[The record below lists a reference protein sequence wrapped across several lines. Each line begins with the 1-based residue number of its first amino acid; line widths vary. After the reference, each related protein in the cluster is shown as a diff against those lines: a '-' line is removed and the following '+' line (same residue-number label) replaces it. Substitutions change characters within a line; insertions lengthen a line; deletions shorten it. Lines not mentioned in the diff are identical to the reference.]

1 MRYAGRLSMS
11 LRGVLIVF
19 LAVGVLATLGLYWNQ
34 HAIERIMRDGYG
46 TTGKITS
53 AEAVSSRFP
62 FVFDG
67 AWPRYVDENLSIG
80 LQWTGRDGVQRE
92 RKGIA
97 VSAAYAARITVGNQ
111 LRLLTIP
118 IQVIDDDSS
127 LPVIV
132 EDLGDHLSHIRFT
145 SRFMLAGAGVC
156 AVIRVLVIGWQAWSA
171 RRSGPGRA
179 AIATGSRRPVPF
191 ILAMLTAVMLLF
203 GGYMLVNSYAEQ
215 STLKEILDHGDEATA
230 DITRAYGEVNKAGE
244 APSYLVTLAW
254 TDKAGQQQTY
264 GPTHISPAFWRQIT
278 RNGVQTVRRAR
289 IRYLAGRP
297 DARPLILD
305 DAAEAQYQ
313 NSFGVKGGAVFL
325 AIGLIL
331 AGVTTFRYRARPSAA

>member
-1 MRYAGRLSMS
+1 M
-11 LRGVLIVF
+11 
-19 LAVGVLATLGLYWNQ
+19 YWHQ
-34 HAIERIMRDGYG
+34 HDIERVMRDGYG

-53 AEAVSSRFP
+53 AEVVSSRFP

-67 AWPRYVDENLSIG
+67 IWPRYVDENLSIG
-80 LQWTGRDGVQRE
+80 LQWTGKDGVQRE

-111 LRLLTIP
+111 FKLLTIP
-118 IQVIDDDSS
+118 IQAVDDDSS

-132 EDLGDHLSHIRFT
+132 EDLDDHLSHLRST

-156 AVIRVLVIGWQAWSA
+156 AVILAFVMGWQAWAA

-179 AIATGSRRPVPF
+179 AIVTGARRPFPF
-191 ILAMLTAVMLLF
+191 ILALLTAVMLPF
-203 GGYMLVNSYAEQ
+203 GGYMLVNSYLEQ
-215 STLKEILDHGDEATA
+215 STLKEMLEHGNEATA
-230 DITRAYGEVNKAGE
+230 DITRAYGEVNKAGD

-254 TDKAGQQQTY
+254 TDKSGQQQTY
-264 GPTHISPAFWRQIT
+264 GPTHISPGFWQKIT
-278 RNGVQTVRRAR
+278 RNGVQTVRQTR
-289 IRYLAGRP
+289 IRYLSGRP
-297 DARPLILD
+297 DARPLIVD

-325 AIGLIL
+325 VFGLIL
-331 AGVTTFRYRARPSAA
+331 AGATAFRYRARPSAA